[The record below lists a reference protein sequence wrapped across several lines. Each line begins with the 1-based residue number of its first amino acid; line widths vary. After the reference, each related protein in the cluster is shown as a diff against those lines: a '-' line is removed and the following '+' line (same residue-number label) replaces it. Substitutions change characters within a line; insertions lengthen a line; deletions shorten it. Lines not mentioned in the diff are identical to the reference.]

1 MSRNVG
7 ARAREPL
14 AALMSSQLSLT
25 PHFLLFITLSLITLG
40 LYEAAEI
47 FSLRRK
53 ANINFGLNLV
63 LDTAWSTLWSLYEVK
78 P

>member
-25 PHFLLFITLSLITLG
+25 PHFLLFITL
-40 LYEAAEI
+40 
-47 FSLRRK
+47 FSDHPRTVR
-53 ANINFGLNLV
+53 GCRNLFFKKE
-63 LDTAWSTLWSLYEVK
+63 SK
-78 P
+78 H